1 MAQRARWHAHVLTH
15 VRTHPKGLFAM
26 SIDHL
31 RHQDCYREAE
41 RICAKYRRMSRRHN
55 AAIDRAYRRIAKV
68 TV

>member
-1 MAQRARWHAHVLTH
+1 
-15 VRTHPKGLFAM
+15 M